1 MKKALFLAVSLL
13 VGGMASAAQPKMT
26 FYWIS
31 HGGETD
37 AIWIHAVNGAKAA
50 AAAYGVEVK
59 TSFHRSDLAAQTEA
73 FKAAIAAKADG
84 IATTSPTPGAMK
96 ALVELAK
103 SKGIPVVM
111 FNADDPSSGR
121 MAFAGAN
128 LQQAGVQWARYLVDN
143 KLVKKGDKV
152 WLPVEV
158 PGAQYQTDETAG
170 IASVFD
176 PLGIKYEVFNASVD
190 PAQSIANMTE
200 YLTAHGSE
208 IAAMIGLGDMV
219 MGNVKRVWTSVKWGP
234 GKIPVVGWGNSL
246 EAAQAVKEGYIR
258 AATWQYPDAQGF
270 VPITML
276 YMAKKG
282 MAIGYD
288 VTTLA
293 MYDKGNVD
301 AYVKLLDKK

>member
-1 MKKALFLAVSLL
+1 M
-13 VGGMASAAQPKMT
+13 VGVASAAQPKMT

-31 HGGETD
+31 HGAEGD
-37 AIWIHAVNGAKAA
+37 AFWVHALDGAKAA
-50 AAAYGVEVK
+50 ATALNVDVK
-59 TSFHRSDLAAQTEA
+59 SSFHHSDLASQTEA

-84 IATTSPTPGAMK
+84 IAVTSPTAGAMK
-96 ALVELAK
+96 DLVELAK

-111 FNADDPSSGR
+111 FNTDDPASGR
-121 MAFAGAN
+121 SAYAGAN
-128 LQQAGVQWARYLVDN
+128 LYQAGVQWARYLVDN

-158 PGAQYQTDETAG
+158 PGAQYQTDDTAG
-170 IASVFD
+170 IGSVFD

-190 PAQSIANMTE
+190 PAGSIANMTE

-208 IAAMIGLGDMV
+208 VSAMIGLGDMV
-219 MGNVKRVWTSVKWGP
+219 MGNVKRVWSSVKWSA

-246 EAAQAVKEGYIR
+246 DTAQEVKEGFVN
-258 AATWQYPDAQGF
+258 AATWQYPDSQGF
-270 VPITML
+270 IPIALL

-282 MAIGYD
+282 MVVGYD

-293 MYDKGNVD
+293 MYDKANVER
-301 AYVKLLDKK
+301 YLKLLEK